1 MSQRVTSGLMAA
13 FLVAC
18 LALGGASR
26 EGHLGNFVLQGAGTG
41 FLIWGLYR
49 LQLAELGL
57 LEKLLLC
64 LIALGLGVIGFQLV
78 PLPPDFWRELPGR
91 GPIGAELDVLGTLPD
106 PALITFSLH
115 ETIRSAVSVLPG
127 IGLGFALLSGRH
139 HPAQVMAM
147 ALVGVSVV
155 SLGLGI
161 AQVLGGQESP
171 GYFYDFTNRG
181 YMVGFFAN
189 ANHMATLL
197 LVTLPF
203 LAALVRDWRMR
214 FPRQRQEFTVLGIA
228 LFALL
233 AIGIGLVGSLT
244 GYALLL
250 PVALASALIVWPPN
264 KRRLTMILALPALA
278 VSVGVLALVGDAENV
293 FAPEAQMSL
302 VGREVIRSNAI
313 PAAQAFFPV
322 GSGLGTFEEVYR
334 RFEPEQDVTNAFINH
349 AHNDYLEIA
358 VELGAP
364 GLALIVLFLGWWL
377 LCLLRLL
384 SGGASPYAWAGWLA
398 VGIILTHS
406 GWDYPLR
413 TAALSTVFALGCVL
427 ASRWPRADP
436 ETNQW
441 AFHEEVRLGA

>member
-1 MSQRVTSGLMAA
+1 MSERVTSGMIAA

-26 EGHLGNFVLQGAGTG
+26 EGHLANFLLQSAGTG

-49 LQLAELGL
+49 LQWAELGL
-57 LEKLLLC
+57 LEKLLLG
-64 LIALGLGVIGFQLV
+64 LIALGIGVIGVQLV
-78 PLPPDFWRELPGR
+78 PLPTDLWRELPGR
-91 GPIGAELDVLGTLPD
+91 GPIAAELDLLGIFPE
-106 PALITFSLH
+106 PATVTFSLH
-115 ETIRSAVSVLPG
+115 ETIRSAVSILPG
-127 IGLGFALLSGRH
+127 IGLAFALLSGRDQ
-139 HPAQVMAM
+139 PAQIMAM

-155 SLGLGI
+155 ALGLGI
-161 AQVLGGQESP
+161 AQVLGGQDSP
-171 GYFYDFTNRG
+171 GYFYEFTNRG

-214 FPRQRQEFTVLGIA
+214 FGRQRREFTVLGIA

-250 PVALASALIVWPPN
+250 PVALASALIVWPAS
-264 KRRLTMILALPALA
+264 KRRLPVMLAMPALA
-278 VSVGVLALVGDAENV
+278 VSVSVLAFVGDAENA
-293 FAPEAQMSL
+293 FAPEAKMSM
-302 VGREVIRSNAI
+302 VGREVIRANAI
-313 PAAQAFFPV
+313 PAAEAFFPV

-334 RFEPEQDVTNAFINH
+334 RFEPARDVTNAFINH

-377 LCLLRLL
+377 LCLRRLL
-384 SGGASPYAWAGWLA
+384 GGGASPYAWAGWLA

-413 TAALSTVFALGCVL
+413 TAALSTVFALSCVL
-427 ASRWPRADP
+427 AARLPAADR
-436 ETNQW
+436 ETHQW
-441 AFHEEVRLGA
+441 AFHKEVRLYS